1 MDQLLCGI
9 DDVLCS
15 VLPVSRAGCLYMYC
29 IAYCP
34 RSAQM
39 HWMNY
44 YNKKIFYKN
53 GKNVGMA
60 QKGQKQEGMSC
71 GEVFAVCGFYTQGYC
86 TISLHL
92 AAFCIMCYSLYGHI
106 RTSDSCCSWCV
117 AIATPPALSCK

>member
-1 MDQLLCGI
+1 MHDKILYGGVLRLSVRVLFCG
-9 DDVLCS
+9 
-15 VLPVSRAGCLYMYC
+15 LYDC
-29 IAYCP
+29 TSA
-34 RSAQM
+34 RST
-39 HWMNY
+39 
-44 YNKKIFYKN
+44 NKRRLKIFYKN

-86 TISLHL
+86 NISLHL

-106 RTSDSCCSWCV
+106 RTSASCCSWCV

>member
-1 MDQLLCGI
+1 MYK
-9 DDVLCS
+9 S
-15 VLPVSRAGCLYMYC
+15 VAGSIIICVF
-29 IAYCP
+29 IIKR
-34 RSAQM
+34 RS
-39 HWMNY
+39 
-44 YNKKIFYKN
+44 KIFYKN

-71 GEVFAVCGFYTQGYC
+71 GEVFAVCGFYTQGYS

-106 RTSDSCCSWCV
+106 RTSASCCSWCV